1 MMAELISVLQR
12 ILEVIRSLDF
22 SFYLAIVLDMPF
34 IRNFGTGNRKHTMHH
49 LISTRN
55 VGTGNRKHTIHHLI
69 STNS

>member
-1 MMAELISVLQR
+1 MAELISVLQR

-22 SFYLAIVLDMPF
+22 IFYLAIVLDMPF
-34 IRNFGTGNRKHTMHH
+34 IRNLGTGNRKHTMHH

-55 VGTGNRKHTIHHLI
+55 FGTGNRKHTIHHLI